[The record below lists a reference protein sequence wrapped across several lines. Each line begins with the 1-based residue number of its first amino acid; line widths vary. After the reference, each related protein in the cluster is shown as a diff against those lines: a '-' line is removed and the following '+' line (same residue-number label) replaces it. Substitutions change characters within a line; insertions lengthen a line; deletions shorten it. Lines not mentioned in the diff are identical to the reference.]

1 MLLEKSFSALLECG
15 ARAAAEAQRKTSRN
29 KNVDIHGC
37 VMTYSELSKEIEEL
51 SYRDKF
57 RLAQLL
63 IQLARKEE
71 EEQNPE
77 KRQAARSSAINPELV
92 QYVAE
97 RLRKLRPSKKEALLN
112 SIGAM
117 FQFQGGISDGDKER
131 MFSEL
136 QKRRYI
142 VLAENGLVQYPE
154 V

>member
-1 MLLEKSFSALLECG
+1 
-15 ARAAAEAQRKTSRN
+15 
-29 KNVDIHGC
+29 
-37 VMTYSELSKEIEEL
+37 MTYDKLSKEIEQL

-77 KRQAARSSAINPELV
+77 HRQAAEPTGMLDPDLV
-92 QYVAE
+92 QYVAD
-97 RLRKLRPSKKEALLN
+97 RLRKLKPSKKEALFN

-117 FQFQGGISDGDKER
+117 FQFQGGISDDDKER

-136 QKRRYI
+136 QKRRHII
-142 VLAENGLVQYPE
+142 VGDNGRVQYPD

>member
-1 MLLEKSFSALLECG
+1 
-15 ARAAAEAQRKTSRN
+15 
-29 KNVDIHGC
+29 
-37 VMTYSELSKEIEEL
+37 MTYNELSKKFEEL

-77 KRQAARSSAINPELV
+77 QRQAAGSAAKLDPELI

-136 QKRRYI
+136 RKRRYI
-142 VLAENGLVQYPE
+142 VLAENGRVQYPE